1 MVARTDPVNAGTQSQ
16 ASTGA
21 GLTAQNIID
30 YATQPSFLKTPYID
44 HSTIPSWGPG
54 KGWDCSSYTSFIL
67 SKFGVTVPASSD
79 AQYNGGTAVGRDA
92 LQVGDLVF
100 YHNPNAGNPKTGH
113 VAIYVG
119 NGKVANAL
127 NGKAGTVISNI
138 DAPGP
143 YAGARRYLSVAGSG
157 KTPAA
162 TPGSHGVP
170 QGDSQN
176 VTIDANGTAVATANP
191 DTLDR
196 DQLAKYYGYAYDI
209 ITRNPDLFDLWKRAT
224 AGDGNWSA
232 ERFQSQV
239 RNTNWY
245 KNNAESARLAW
256 VGETAGGKDWTD
268 QLKAATDAVSKRA
281 TDLGFHVAP
290 ADLAGLARDYIYNGW
305 GTSAARATELD
316 KALSGQ
322 KVAAGAAQHVG
333 QHTYT
338 TTGDGGVFGETAQQ
352 LRGLAEKNGIGYDQ
366 SWFDAAARSV
376 AGGLTTQQDW
386 ENDIRDKAASLF
398 PVFADKIK
406 AGMNA
411 RELASPWV
419 TRMANVLELDP
430 ASIDLN
436 DPAIKNAMGGI
447 DEKGNP
453 VATGLWD
460 FEKKLMQDKRW
471 QYTKGAS
478 DRADGLIS
486 KIGSMMGFSA

>member
-1 MVARTDPVNAGTQSQ
+1 MATPPRNSSSAGVSSAQEFVN
-16 ASTGA
+16 
-21 GLTAQNIID
+21 
-30 YATQPSFLKTPYID
+30 YATQQQFLSTKYVD
-44 HSTIPSWGPG
+44 HATIPSWGPG
-54 KGWDCSSYTSFIL
+54 QGWDCSSFTSYVM
-67 SKFGVTVPASSD
+67 KKYGVQLPAYSD
-79 AQYNGGTAVGRDA
+79 DQYKMGDPVDKAN
-92 LQVGDLVF
+92 LQPGDLVF
-100 YHNPNAGNPKTGH
+100 FHTNQNKVTGH
-113 VAIYVG
+113 VGIYIG
-119 NGKVANAL
+119 GGKMVNAANPTS
-127 NGKAGTVISNI
+127 GTQIQNVTW
-138 DAPGP
+138 GT
-143 YAGARRYLSVAGSG
+143 YVGARRYVNVTGTATPPSSKA
-157 KTPAA
+157 PAA
-162 TPGSHGVP
+162 ADTSFA
-170 QGDSQN
+170 GDS
-176 VTIDANGTAVATANP
+176 VTATQGGVATANP

-268 QLKAATDAVSKRA
+268 QLKAASDAVSKRA

-333 QHTYT
+333 QHAYT

-398 PVFADKIK
+398 PVFADKIM